1 MRRKDLGKHINVT
14 LGVQMEAISTT
25 KRYATFNLIINVTY
39 VHKGIWLSKHLIGL
53 VESIFK
59 IIFIKRIFVLL
70 ILVAVLGMYMNFQIC
85 EMQKKKEKH
94 THKGN
99 HTTQEITW
107 FNNFLP
113 FTKL

>member
-14 LGVQMEAISTT
+14 LGVQMETISTT

-39 VHKGIWLSKHLIGL
+39 

-85 EMQKKKEKH
+85 EMQKKKEK
-94 THKGN
+94 
-99 HTTQEITW
+99 
-107 FNNFLP
+107 
-113 FTKL
+113 